1 MNKKVKAKNLSSV
14 KTSLEFDVKET
25 ITKRVEE
32 AINEEVNKCSKDFH
46 RNLDVLFTVVMD

>member
-14 KTSLEFDVKET
+14 KTALEFDVKET

-32 AINEEVNKCSKDFH
+32 AINEEVNKCSKDYH